1 LLSLKLVAVLSAISG
16 YVVALRWNYKFA
28 ATMMFPRN
36 ITEKTDINVSKEPF
50 CSCNRSNP
58 HYIYHRMTTALP
70 HLHPIG
76 VSPEDIDFM
85 GHVNNAR
92 YLGWVQDAVL
102 AHWNKL
108 APPEAA
114 AKYLWVALKHEI
126 TYRKPAFLDDE
137 VIASVVL
144 EKVQGARSFYETVIK
159 RGEEVLAEV
168 KSSWCCID
176 AETLRPARIAAE
188 IQEYFFPK

>member
-1 LLSLKLVAVLSAISG
+1 MSAPSSFRRDIKYLALSSIASVHSWFRRNKAVFLFFTAYIESLMTKALS
-16 YVVALRWNYKFA
+16 Y
-28 ATMMFPRN
+28 
-36 ITEKTDINVSKEPF
+36 
-50 CSCNRSNP
+50 
-58 HYIYHRMTTALP
+58 
-70 HLHPIG
+70 LHHIG
-76 VSPEDIDFM
+76 VLPTDIDFM

-92 YLGWVQDAVL
+92 YLNWVQDAVL

-108 APPEAA
+108 APPETV

-126 TYRKPAFLDDE
+126 TYRKPAFLDDD
-137 VIASVVL
+137 VIATVVL
-144 EKVQGARSFYETVIK
+144 EKVQGARSFYDTVIK

-188 IQEYFFPK
+188 VQAYFFTKIEPKLL